1 MPLVS
6 LFCISGYN
14 PVLLHLMLKL
24 YQLGPLG
31 VLSVHLC
38 SLSVQFLCFLSVSF
52 GSTSLFSGTAER
64 SRLILR
70 VCCPAL
76 GSAFLPGVLVL
87 SSGAQHQEPWSRGC
101 SHSLWSSPGVC
112 PRAGFTS
119 QATCLL
125 FYQTFHTLAQTWFL

>member
-52 GSTSLFSGTAER
+52 GSTSLFPGTAEG
-64 SRLILR
+64 SGLILR
-70 VCCPAL
+70 VSCPAP
-76 GSAFLPGVLVL
+76 GSAFVPGALVP
-87 SSGAQHQEPWSRGC
+87 SSGAQRQEPWSRGC
-101 SHSLWSSPGVC
+101 SPSLWSSPGVR

-119 QATCLL
+119 QATRLL
-125 FYQTFHTLAQTWFL
+125 FYQTFHTLAQTRFL

>member
-1 MPLVS
+1 MPVVS

-70 VCCPAL
+70 VSCPAL
-76 GSAFLPGVLVL
+76 GSAFLPGVLVP